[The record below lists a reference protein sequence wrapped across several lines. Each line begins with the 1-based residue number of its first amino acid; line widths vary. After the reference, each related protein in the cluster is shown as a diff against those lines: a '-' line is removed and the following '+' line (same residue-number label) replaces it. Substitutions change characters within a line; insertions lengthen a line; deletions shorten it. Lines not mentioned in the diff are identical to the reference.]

1 MGCDTTFAHGLGMF
15 TLSGGEGCNL
25 EGFKM
30 KWNEILV
37 MFMVALDAFVEY
49 TDSRRSPNFLV
60 EF

>member
-1 MGCDTTFAHGLGMF
+1 MF

-49 TDSRRSPNFLV
+49 TDSRRSPNFIV

>member
-1 MGCDTTFAHGLGMF
+1 MALECSQFQAVKGVIWKGL
-15 TLSGGEGCNL
+15 
-25 EGFKM
+25 KM

-37 MFMVALDAFVEY
+37 MFMEFMVALDAFVEY